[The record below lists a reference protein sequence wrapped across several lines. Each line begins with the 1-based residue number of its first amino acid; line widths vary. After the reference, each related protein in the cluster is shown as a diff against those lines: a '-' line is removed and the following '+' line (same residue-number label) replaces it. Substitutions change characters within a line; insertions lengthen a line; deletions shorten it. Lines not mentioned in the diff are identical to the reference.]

1 MSAGAGAEERARSA
15 VRAHLVEAFAV
26 HPAPEV
32 AWGLVLDGR
41 LVDGENLDRAF
52 RIASMTK
59 CFTAAAVLGIRY
71 GAIPSRRRL
80 DLDDALAEYVR
91 DAARPFDEIT
101 VRDALTMAGGL
112 PTDDPWADRLEA
124 MTGAE
129 LDALIARSPLQRF
142 VAGTG
147 YEYSNLGYALLGR
160 VVEEATGRP
169 YTAVVAEEILV
180 PLGLVSTGF
189 DVADLDPERVVP
201 GFRRTADDGL
211 EELAPTR
218 PGAFSAI
225 GGLWSTVPDIAA
237 WIARLLD
244 ARPDRW
250 ARALR
255 DVQQPQRFIGIDAS
269 AGGPSANSY
278 GYGLHSSTDPVFGE
292 FLHHSG
298 GYPGFGSHMR
308 WHPATRSGVIVF
320 GNVTYFP
327 ARTIATGAAEAC
339 VTALGY
345 VRDPDGRRGTGAL
358 RGSAAPSAVRATE
371 PPSAARVSDPAGVC
385 ASAPSTSRDVGAPS
399 GAAAAERATVVEADD
414 TAGTAAPVTTE
425 AGAVGA
431 AETHAEAEEQR
442 AETPAGGRPVPPS
455 ERLVERL
462 GIELPVSAEARRIA
476 KRVEQLL
483 RSWDDA
489 EADALF
495 SPNMDLDVPRAERRM
510 LLDRVLAATGESG
523 SSGADSEGAAGPGV
537 DDPALLASAG
547 AANAAPLA
555 SAGKSGPSTRQVI
568 STAAAASAEVPDVV
582 WTSPTRARWTVRGP
596 NGTRAVALELT
607 PFRQVQ
613 KLTVSVEDETAEQ
626 H

>member
-41 LVDGENLDRAF
+41 LVDGENLDRVF

-59 CFTAAAVLGIRY
+59 SFTAAAVLGIRY

-80 DLDDALAEYVR
+80 DLDDALSEYVP
-91 DAARPFDEIT
+91 DAAPPFDEIT

-124 MTGAE
+124 LTGAE

-201 GFRRTADDGL
+201 GFRRTADGGL

-345 VRDPDGRRGTGAL
+345 VRDPDGRRRGTCL
-358 RGSAAPSAVRATE
+358 LYT
-371 PPSAARVSDPAGVC
+371 SDA
-385 ASAPSTSRDVGAPS
+385 
-399 GAAAAERATVVEADD
+399 ADD
-414 TAGTAAPVTTE
+414 
-425 AGAVGA
+425 
-431 AETHAEAEEQR
+431 
-442 AETPAGGRPVPPS
+442 
-455 ERLVERL
+455 
-462 GIELPVSAEARRIA
+462 
-476 KRVEQLL
+476 
-483 RSWDDA
+483 
-489 EADALF
+489 
-495 SPNMDLDVPRAERRM
+495 
-510 LLDRVLAATGESG
+510 
-523 SSGADSEGAAGPGV
+523 
-537 DDPALLASAG
+537 
-547 AANAAPLA
+547 
-555 SAGKSGPSTRQVI
+555 
-568 STAAAASAEVPDVV
+568 
-582 WTSPTRARWTVRGP
+582 
-596 NGTRAVALELT
+596 
-607 PFRQVQ
+607 
-613 KLTVSVEDETAEQ
+613 
-626 H
+626 

>member
-59 CFTAAAVLGIRY
+59 SFTAAAVLGIRY

-80 DLDDALAEYVR
+80 DLDDALSEYVP
-91 DAARPFDEIT
+91 DAAPLFDEIT

-129 LDALIARSPLQRF
+129 FDALIARSPLQRF

-147 YEYSNLGYALLGR
+147 YEYSNLGYAVLGR
-160 VVEEATGRP
+160 VIEEVTGRP

-180 PLGLVSTGF
+180 PLGLDSTGF

-201 GFRRTADDGL
+201 GFRRTADGGL

-308 WHPATRSGVIVF
+308 WHPATRSGIIVF

-371 PPSAARVSDPAGVC
+371 PPSAARVGDPAGVC

-414 TAGTAAPVTTE
+414 TAKTAAPVTTE

-476 KRVEQLL
+476 ERVEQLL

-523 SSGADSEGAAGPGV
+523 SSGADSGGAAGSGV
-537 DDPALLASAG
+537 DDPAPSASARVSDSAPG
-547 AANAAPLA
+547 AA
-555 SAGKSGPSTRQVI
+555 SRERIG
-568 STAAAASAEVPDVV
+568 TAAAASAGVPEVV

>member
-59 CFTAAAVLGIRY
+59 SFTAAAVLGIRY

-80 DLDDALAEYVR
+80 DLDDALSEYVP
-91 DAARPFDEIT
+91 DAAPLFDEIT

-129 LDALIARSPLQRF
+129 FDALIARSPLQRF

-147 YEYSNLGYALLGR
+147 YEYSNLGYAVLGR
-160 VVEEATGRP
+160 VIEEVTGRP

-180 PLGLVSTGF
+180 PLGLDSTGF

-201 GFRRTADDGL
+201 GFRRTADGGL

-371 PPSAARVSDPAGVC
+371 PPSAARVGDPAGVC

-414 TAGTAAPVTTE
+414 TAKTAAPVTTE

-476 KRVEQLL
+476 ERVEQLL

-523 SSGADSEGAAGPGV
+523 SSGADSGGAAGSGV
-537 DDPALLASAG
+537 DDPAPSASARDSDTAPG
-547 AANAAPLA
+547 AA
-555 SAGKSGPSTRQVI
+555 SRERIG
-568 STAAAASAEVPDVV
+568 TAAAASAGVPEVV